1 MWRSFSVRYVSNP
14 YKTQQMCHK
23 AAADCLDALTF
34 VPDWRVTDKMIK
46 KLFTALYGDE
56 NILQFTLMKI
66 QVFWYFI
73 VLKSVF
79 LI

>member
-1 MWRSFSVRYVSNP
+1 
-14 YKTQQMCHK
+14 MCHK

-34 VPDWRVTDKMIK
+34 VPDWRVTDKVIK

-66 QVFWYFI
+66 QVF
-73 VLKSVF
+73 
-79 LI
+79 

>member
-1 MWRSFSVRYVSNP
+1 
-14 YKTQQMCHK
+14 MCDK
-23 AAADCLDALTF
+23 AADDCLDALEF
-34 VPDWRVTDKMIK
+34 VTDWCVTDKMIK

-73 VLKSVF
+73 VLKWYS
-79 LI
+79 